1 MRQFD
6 EEKES
11 RNLTAIFYLPATTK
25 DLSPAI
31 FHVFEFRR
39 IGFRIGENI
48 NYKVDM
54 NIFQRE
60 IQS

>member
-6 EEKES
+6 EEKKS

-39 IGFRIGENI
+39 IGENI